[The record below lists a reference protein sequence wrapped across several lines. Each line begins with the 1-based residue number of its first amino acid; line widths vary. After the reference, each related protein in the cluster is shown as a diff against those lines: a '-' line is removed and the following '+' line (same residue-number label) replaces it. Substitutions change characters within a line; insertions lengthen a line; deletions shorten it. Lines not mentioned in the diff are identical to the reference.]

1 MYKLFYKFKM
11 RRKKLKIPALIL
23 GAAIAMGF
31 ASCKIDSE
39 DDVSKLLLLIS
50 SSGKTVTHSVTFVSN
65 GGTAVDSQTVI
76 HGNKAEKPEN
86 PTKTAIGTEKYAFEN
101 WYVSE
106 DGGTTLSDT
115 AFDFDTPIEKDI
127 TLYAN
132 WTVTKLYSV
141 SIATDIKHG
150 AVEASK
156 TSGITEG
163 ETITLT
169 VRIDD
174 GYKSVRKLL
183 ESPLHCSAGLFL
195 WVYTCLSLW
204 CFSFHKKLSTAMET
218 IVK

>member
-101 WYVSE
+101 
-106 DGGTTLSDT
+106 
-115 AFDFDTPIEKDI
+115 
-127 TLYAN
+127 
-132 WTVTKLYSV
+132 
-141 SIATDIKHG
+141 
-150 AVEASK
+150 
-156 TSGITEG
+156 
-163 ETITLT
+163 
-169 VRIDD
+169 
-174 GYKSVRKLL
+174 
-183 ESPLHCSAGLFL
+183 
-195 WVYTCLSLW
+195 
-204 CFSFHKKLSTAMET
+204 
-218 IVK
+218 

>member
-101 WYVSE
+101 QYVSE

-127 TLYAN
+127 TPYAN

-163 ETITLT
+163 ETIALT

-174 GYKSVRKLL
+174 GYKSVIKL
-183 ESPLHCSAGLFL
+183 
-195 WVYTCLSLW
+195 
-204 CFSFHKKLSTAMET
+204 
-218 IVK
+218 